1 MAEGTILFTRGVPAP
16 ESYPLERVAEAAAS
30 AVKSFGQETMQYGK
44 SYGFLPLREALAE
57 QYGVSVDQVLLSNGS
72 LQILDFL
79 GWVLL
84 EGEATVFTESP
95 SYDRA
100 LTLFRRHGARV
111 VGIPLEADGPDIE
124 ALEAALTEHRP
135 RFFYTIPD
143 FQNPS
148 GVTMSLAKRR
158 RVAEL
163 AAQHEFWLVEDA
175 PYRPLR
181 YRGEQLPAL
190 VELAPERTLH
200 MSSFTKQIS
209 PGVRVGYM
217 IGDRDV
223 LAKVARVAE
232 DTYIT
237 PALLGQA
244 IVHEFVRRGWLEE
257 QLDDLKALYAPRLD
271 AIASALREHL
281 PGAEWTEP
289 DGGFFLSINLREGV
303 TCAELRN
310 AAARQGLTLSDGR
323 GFFPEPAEGDRF
335 VRLPFC
341 ALSEAELHEGVR
353 RLARAVD
360 AMSES
365 GSDQS

>member
-1 MAEGTILFTRGVPAP
+1 MGA
-16 ESYPLERVAEAAAS
+16 LE
-30 AVKSFGQETMQYGK
+30 T
-44 SYGFLPLREALAE
+44 
-57 QYGVSVDQVLLSNGS
+57 
-72 LQILDFL
+72 
-79 GWVLL
+79 
-84 EGEATVFTESP
+84 
-95 SYDRA
+95 
-100 LTLFRRHGARV
+100 
-111 VGIPLEADGPDIE
+111 
-124 ALEAALTEHRP
+124 ALEAHKP

-158 RVAEL
+158 RLVEL
-163 AAQHEFWLVEDA
+163 ATQNDFWLVEDA

-190 VELAPERTLH
+190 IELAPERTLH

-217 IGDRDV
+217 VGDQDM

-244 IVHEFVRRGWLEE
+244 IVYEFLRRGWLEE

-271 AIASALREHL
+271 AISTALRDHL
-281 PGAEWTEP
+281 PEAEWTEP
-289 DGGFFLSINLREGV
+289 DGGFFLSINLQEGV
-303 TCAELRN
+303 TCADLR
-310 AAARQGLTLSDGR
+310 AAAAQQGLTLSDGQ
-323 GFFPEPAEGDRF
+323 GFFADPSRGERF
-335 VRLPFC
+335 VRLPYC
-341 ALSEAELHEGVR
+341 ALSEDELHEGVR

-360 AMSES
+360 TIGTA
-365 GSDQS
+365 GGGDG